1 MILNMLVAGFGGQG
15 VLFMGK
21 VAAKTAM
28 LEERFVSWLPSYG
41 PEMRGGTA
49 NCAVCIDDK
58 EISCPLI
65 TRPETL
71 VVLNTPSF
79 DRFIDTV
86 KPGGRVFVDSSL
98 VDKKTNRTD
107 IDAFYIP
114 STGLAE
120 ENGLKGLGN
129 IVMLGQVLRQTAFT
143 GLETL
148 IQSMKECVP
157 ASKAFLQEANERALR
172 LGYSYC
178 AVQA

>member
-28 LEERFVSWLPSYG
+28 LEDRFVSWLPSYG

-49 NCAVCIDDK
+49 NCAVCIDDR

-79 DRFIDTV
+79 DRFIDAV
-86 KPGGRVFVDSSL
+86 EPGGSVFIDASL
-98 VDKKTNRTD
+98 VATRTASTD
-107 IDAFYIP
+107 VEAFYIP
-114 STGLAE
+114 STRLAE
-120 ENGLKGLGN
+120 ENGVKGLGN
-129 IVMLGQVLRQTAFT
+129 IVMLGQVPRQTAFT
-143 GLETL
+143 KLETL

-157 ASKAFLQEANERALR
+157 ATKAFLQQANEKALR
-172 LGYSYC
+172 LGYAYS
-178 AVQA
+178 VEQA

>member
-1 MILNMLVAGFGGQG
+1 MIQKLFFAGSGGQG
-15 VLFMGK
+15 VILMGQMIAYASMYENK
-21 VAAKTAM
+21 VVT
-28 LEERFVSWLPSYG
+28 FLPSYG

-49 NCAVCIDDK
+49 NCAVCIDDR

-79 DRFIDTV
+79 DRFIDAV
-86 KPGGRVFVDSSL
+86 KPGGRVFIDASL
-98 VDKKTNRTD
+98 VEKRTDRTD
-107 IDAFYIP
+107 IEAFYIP
-114 STGLAE
+114 STRLAE

-143 GLETL
+143 KLETL

-157 ASKAFLQEANERALR
+157 ATKAFLQQANEKALR
-172 LGYSYC
+172 LGYAYS
-178 AVQA
+178 ASQA

>member
-28 LEERFVSWLPSYG
+28 LDDRFVSWLPSYG

-65 TRPETL
+65 TQPETL

-79 DRFIDTV
+79 DRFIQAV

-98 VDKKTNRTD
+98 VEEKTDRTD

-157 ASKAFLQEANERALR
+157 ASKAFLQEANEKALR
-172 LGYSYC
+172 LGYSYSV
-178 AVQA
+178 AQA

>member
-28 LEERFVSWLPSYG
+28 LEDRFVSWLPSYG

-49 NCAVCIDDK
+49 NCAVCIDDR

-65 TRPETL
+65 PRPETL
-71 VVLNTPSF
+71 VALNTPSF
-79 DRFIDTV
+79 NRFIDAV
-86 KPGGRVFVDSSL
+86 KPGGRVFIDASL
-98 VDKKTNRTD
+98 FEKRTDRTD
-107 IDAFYIP
+107 IEAFYIP
-114 STGLAE
+114 STRLAE

-143 GLETL
+143 KLETL

-157 ASKAFLQEANERALR
+157 ATKAFLQQANEKALR
-172 LGYSYC
+172 LGYAYS
-178 AVQA
+178 VEQA